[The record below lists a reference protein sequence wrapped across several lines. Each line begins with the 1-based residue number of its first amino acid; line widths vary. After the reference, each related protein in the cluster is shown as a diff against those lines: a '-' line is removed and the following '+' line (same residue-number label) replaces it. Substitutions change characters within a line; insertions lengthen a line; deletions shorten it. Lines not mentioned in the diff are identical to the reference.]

1 MLSRTRPEPLPGWTA
16 VSVRVVA
23 RRAERLAWAGLAAV
37 FVVDSLFDARDTV
50 ALLYVPLLLLAL
62 AVPKTRLAF
71 GLAAIAT
78 ILTLLDLALWL
89 HQPGLQYAIFNRLT
103 TVLVLWVVAAA
114 VVTYRMAADEHLESL
129 RTLENMQ
136 HAIDQSAIVA
146 TTDVAGRIKFV
157 NQKLCD
163 ISKYSRNE
171 LLGQD
176 HRLLNSGLHSKEF
189 IRTLW
194 RTIAQGRVWRGEFRN
209 RAKDGSIYWVDTTI
223 VPFLDASGK
232 PWQYMAI
239 RYDITARKQQEQR
252 LQDQA
257 ALAAL
262 GEFSA
267 VVAHEVRNPLA
278 GIRNGVQILASELPG
293 GSEGV
298 SLADEIVARIDAL
311 NSVIGDLLTF
321 ARPREFK
328 NTEVDLR
335 TFVAQVTMAFTQD
348 PAMSRVTVDL
358 TGAGDATIEADAD
371 QLRLAIMNLLVN
383 AGQAMHGEGPVS
395 VGVDRAGDECII
407 TVGDRGPGIVEELRT
422 KIFEPFFTTKARG
435 TGLGLPTV
443 KRVVDAH
450 HGTIEMCGREG
461 GGAVVRIVL
470 PIRQPVSTAA

>member
-1 MLSRTRPEPLPGWTA
+1 MVEIRVRGPFGTNAGGA
-16 VSVRVVA
+16 VIDEKSPIA
-23 RRAERLAWAGLAAV
+23 
-37 FVVDSLFDARDTV
+37 
-50 ALLYVPLLLLAL
+50 PLLSAAL
-62 AVPKTRLAF
+62 QLRLGDQKLAF
-71 GLAAIAT
+71 ETYLA
-78 ILTLLDLALWL
+78 
-89 HQPGLQYAIFNRLT
+89 
-103 TVLVLWVVAAA
+103 
-114 VVTYRMAADEHLESL
+114 
-129 RTLENMQ
+129 
-136 HAIDQSAIVA
+136 
-146 TTDVAGRIKFV
+146 
-157 NQKLCD
+157 NQKLFD
-163 ISKYSRNE
+163 ISKYSRQE

-194 RTIAQGRVWRGEFRN
+194 RTIAHGQIWHGELRN

-223 VPFLDASGK
+223 VPFLGVNGK

-293 GSEGV
+293 GSDGV

-311 NSVIGDLLTF
+311 NSVIADLLTF
-321 ARPREFK
+321 ARPREFRGV
-328 NTEVDLR
+328 EVDAR
-335 TFVAQVTMAFTQD
+335 AFASQIAMAFTQD
-348 PAMSRVTVDL
+348 PAMSRVTVDV
-358 TGAGDATIEADAD
+358 TGEGDATIEADAD
-371 QLRLAIMNLLVN
+371 QFRLALMNLLVN
-383 AGQAMHGEGPVS
+383 AGQAMHGEGEIT
-395 VGVDRAGDECII
+395 VGVNRTGDACVI
-407 TVGDRGPGIVEELRT
+407 TIGDRGPGIVEELRA

-443 KRVVDAH
+443 KRVIDAH
-450 HGTIEMCGREG
+450 HGTIEMLGRDG

-470 PIRQPVSTAA
+470 PTRQPASTAA